1 MNPTSPRRMAALEA
15 AAHRLKLSVRDAARA
30 CVDSLGMS
38 ALSTARLRDRDDLM
52 AAQFDLSRKVNV
64 FALAFNDEIDR
75 RLARETAPQTAGRRP
90 LATTQ
95 WESLT
100 LVSDHEVEAQVS
112 ADRFGMAIQ
121 HACEWELRELDAYI
135 GSLLELS
142 SPDHER
148 NPLRPEVVGKA
159 LVSAVDQVSERPELR
174 KLLATELSRRLVTTM
189 PKVYAD
195 IVADMR
201 AAGITPVRLSV
212 RGVEGPG
219 NVLGY
224 NTSGYDSR
232 LHGLDGAAAVAAAA
246 TAYGQDTGL
255 QGGYLQE
262 QVHLASEPMRQSG
275 HGREMPSDAA
285 LRAGAARHSDEGSLP
300 SSLHGGF
307 GGTRP
312 GGSFGHVDAQLM
324 SLIRRL
330 TFVATSSSG
339 GSGDYL
345 SSAPS
350 TGLGSE
356 RMPPNIIQAH
366 RSELR
371 QASSGALDHM
381 VIDVVGGLF
390 EQILS
395 DPKVPPGM
403 ARQLAR
409 LQLPVLRV
417 ALGDVTFFSSRRHPV
432 RRFVNRIASLACAFD
447 DLNEG
452 AGKEFLGLVRALV
465 QDIVDGDFD
474 QMEVYEQQLAALEG
488 FVARQAES
496 EVKQHAEGAA
506 ALLENKEQVAL
517 LHQRYMLQLKSAL
530 APVGGMHDFILEFL
544 SQVWSQALLA
554 AAGRNDGGALFARY
568 KGAARDLVMSVQPK
582 SSPAD
587 RQRFLRLLPQLMK
600 DLNDGMALVGW
611 PETARKRF
619 FAQLLPAHAESLK
632 GQSLSHLDYN
642 LLAKEL
648 DSILGA
654 PAPRPEDLPPAVAS
668 IPVLH
673 DAVDEA
679 RFSADEARRIGL
691 VEEAKVDWN
700 GVVDIDLSAEPELT
714 AVDIHIDGLPPAD
727 AAEPTRGASLADNVQ
742 LGFAYQMH
750 LDGQWQ
756 KVKLSYVSPGRAFF
770 IFTGGKQHQRTVSM
784 TARMLKRLC
793 DTQRMRAFENAYLLE
808 RATARARKQLA
819 DLGVATRH

>member
-38 ALSTARLRDRDDLM
+38 ALSTARLRERDDLM
-52 AAQFDLSRKVNV
+52 AAQYDLSRKVNV

-75 RLARETAPQTAGRRP
+75 RLARETSMHAAGRRP
-90 LATTQ
+90 LAATQ

-121 HACEWELRELDAYI
+121 HSCEWELRELDAYI
-135 GSLLELS
+135 GSLLELG

-159 LVSAVDQVSERPELR
+159 LVSAVDQVSERPELC
-174 KLLATELSRRLVTTM
+174 KLLATELSRMLVATM

-195 IVADMR
+195 IVADLR
-201 AAGITPVRLSV
+201 AAGITPVSLSV

-232 LHGLDGAAAVAAAA
+232 LHGLDGAAAEAAAA
-246 TAYGQDTGL
+246 AANGPDTGL
-255 QGGYLQE
+255 QGGYLQ
-262 QVHLASEPMRQSG
+262 QSARGAAEPTRQAG
-275 HGREMPSDAA
+275 LGREMPSDAA
-285 LRAGAARHSDEGSLP
+285 LRASAARQSDAGSLP

-307 GGTRP
+307 SGTRP

-324 SLIRRL
+324 ALIRRL
-330 TFVATSSSG
+330 SFVATSSNG
-339 GSGDYL
+339 GGEYL
-345 SSAPS
+345 SAATS

-496 EVKQHAEGAA
+496 EVKEHAEGAA
-506 ALLENKEQVAL
+506 ALLESKEQVAL

-530 APVGGMHDFILEFL
+530 APVGGMHEFILEFL

-587 RQRFLRLLPQLMK
+587 RQRFLRMLPQLMK

-611 PETARKRF
+611 PEAARKRF

-679 RFSADEARRIGL
+679 QFSADEARRIGL

-714 AVDIHIDGLPPAD
+714 AVDIHIDGLPAAD
-727 AAEPTRGASLADNVQ
+727 ATEPTRGASLADNVQ

-784 TARMLKRLC
+784 TARMLRRLC
-793 DTQRMRAFENAYLLE
+793 DTQRMRAFENAYLIE

-819 DLGVATRH
+819 DLGVPTRH